1 LRSVLQFGESVIEMT
16 TVPTA
21 RSQLSELYVRE
32 SAAIEQEFSATGD
45 GRAALARRTALVD
58 AIVQRLWNEIIV
70 GSNPGSNAGSSASP
84 TTVDPDGPK
93 NFALVATGGFGRG
106 WLFPH
111 SDIDL
116 LFLHA
121 GNSSESE
128 FKDPIRRFSQEL
140 WDLRLK
146 LSPATRNL
154 AECERLDPNNVEFA
168 ISLLDCRYL
177 AGDRELFSRLREK
190 AVPRLVARD
199 YQNLIQNLAEITR
212 ARHHKFGNTVFHLE
226 PNVKDGPGGLRDY
239 NVANW
244 LALISAMEKLKVWP
258 DEKTLLPVSSRRAFD
273 AALDFQMSVRCFLHF
288 RYGRHDNTL
297 IWEAQDEAAA
307 RKIGASIGANDAEI
321 ANTADWMRIYFG
333 HVRSVHRVCMQ
344 LLEEIPAAW
353 SSLYRQFQ
361 GWRSKVSSADF
372 SVVDGLIFL
381 QQPAGL
387 RDPEILLRLFHFMAE
402 HGLKLSTTTEYKVE
416 QALPALAATPPRG
429 AELWLYLQE
438 TLVQPHAADAL
449 RAMNALR
456 LLALLL
462 PELKGI
468 EALVIRDFYHRYT
481 VDEHSFLAI
490 ENLHRL
496 KESKS
501 EWDQRFAEL
510 QSELEQPELLY
521 LALLLHDSGKAVPSE
536 NHVELS
542 LQLTDSCAERLDLDP
557 VDRDTLRYLV
567 ASHLEMAAATRRDV
581 FDPANVKSFAEKVGV
596 PERLKMLCLMTY
608 ADIKA
613 VNPEA
618 MTPWKADNLW
628 QLYIAC
634 ANYLSRS
641 ADERVHT
648 ADDGSS
654 VAPSSV
660 APSSLASSNLAHL
673 RSLAPVAGKKIN
685 IFLEGLPQRY
695 LRIHGATDVL
705 AHAEMATRLG
715 QDGVQLNLKQVR
727 HWYELT
733 LITTDRPFLFASVSG
748 TLAAWGM
755 NIVKANAFSNAAGI
769 VVDTFYFTDRFRT
782 LEMNLQEWERLK
794 KSIAAVV
801 KGEADVA
808 RMLRDRL
815 KSEKGNATK
824 VKIATQIE
832 FDDGCSASSTLVQV
846 LTQDRPGLLYRM
858 CSLISK
864 HECNIEIAL
873 IETEG
878 QMAIDILY
886 LTSGGAKLSAARQ
899 SALGQALRD
908 ELAAK

>member
-1 LRSVLQFGESVIEMT
+1 MTEMT
-16 TVPTA
+16 AGAAV
-21 RSQLSELYVRE
+21 RSELSDLYTRE
-32 SAAIEQEFSATGD
+32 SAAIAQEFAVTGD
-45 GRAALARRTALVD
+45 GRAALVRRTALVD
-58 AIVQRLWNEIIV
+58 SIVRRLWDEIIV
-70 GSNPGSNAGSSASP
+70 ASSSPNLAADVAG
-84 TTVDPDGPK
+84 DQQGPK
-93 NFALVATGGFGRG
+93 DFALVATGGFGRG

-116 LFLHA
+116 LFLHS
-121 GNSSESE
+121 GSHSENE

-177 AGDRELFSRLREK
+177 AGDRDLFTRLREK
-190 AVPRLVARD
+190 VVPRMVGREC
-199 YQNLIQNLAEITR
+199 QNLIQNLGEITR

-239 NVANW
+239 NVAHW

-258 DEKTLLPVSSRRAFD
+258 DPNTLLPVSSRRALD

-288 RYGRHDNTL
+288 RHGRHDNTL
-297 IWEAQDEAAA
+297 TWEAQDEAAA
-307 RKIGASIGANDAEI
+307 RKIGGGLGLNDAEI
-321 ANTADWMRIYFG
+321 SNAADWMRVYFG
-333 HVRSVHRVCMQ
+333 HVRSVHRVCNQ

-361 GWRSKVSSADF
+361 GWRSRVASDDF

-381 QQPAGL
+381 QQPGGL
-387 RDPEILLRLFHFMAE
+387 RDPEMLLRLFHFMAE

-468 EALVIRDFYHRYT
+468 EALVVRDFYHRYT

-490 ENLHRL
+490 EHLHRL

-510 QSELEQPELLY
+510 LGELEQPELLY
-521 LALLLHDSGKAVPSE
+521 LALLLHDSGKAVPGE
-536 NHVELS
+536 NHVEVS

-557 VDRDTLRYLV
+557 LDRETVRYLV
-567 ASHLEMAAATRRDV
+567 ASHLDMSAAMRRDV
-581 FDPANVKSFAEKVGV
+581 FDPANVKSFSEKVGA

-648 ADDGSS
+648 GSDRDSAS
-654 VAPSSV
+654 VGV
-660 APSSLASSNLAHL
+660 ANLDHL
-673 RSLAPVAGKKIN
+673 RSLARVAGKKFN

-695 LRIHGATDVL
+695 LRIHGATDVM
-705 AHAEMATRLG
+705 AHAEMASRVG
-715 QDGVQLNLKQVR
+715 QSGVQLNLKQIR

-733 LITTDRPFLFASVSG
+733 LVTTDRPFLFASVSG
-748 TLAAWGM
+748 ALAAWGM
-755 NIVKANAFSNAAGI
+755 NIVKANAFSNAAGT

-782 LEMNLQEWERLK
+782 LEMNLQEWERLR

-808 RMLRDRL
+808 RMLQDRL
-815 KSEKGNATK
+815 KSEKVDSTK

-832 FDDGCSASSTLVQV
+832 FDDNSSAHSTLVQV

-858 CSLISK
+858 CSLVSK

-878 QMAIDILY
+878 QMAIDVFY
-886 LTSGGAKLSAARQ
+886 LTSGGAKLSAERQ
-899 SALGQALRD
+899 TALGKALRE

>member
-1 LRSVLQFGESVIEMT
+1 MT
-16 TVPTA
+16 TVATV
-21 RSQLSELYVRE
+21 RSELRDLYARE
-32 SAAIEQEFSATGD
+32 SAAIEQEFSVTGE
-45 GRAALARRTALVD
+45 GRSALARRTALVD
-58 AIVQRLWNEIIV
+58 SIVQRLWKEIV
-70 GSNPGSNAGSSASP
+70 VSSHPDSTDSGSNSAA
-84 TTVDPDGPK
+84 PDRPK
-93 NFALVATGGFGRG
+93 NFALVATGGYGRG

-121 GNSSESE
+121 RSDSENE

-146 LSPATRNL
+146 LSPATRNW

-168 ISLLDCRYL
+168 IALLDCRFL
-177 AGDRELFSRLREK
+177 AGDRELFTRLREK
-190 AVPRLVARD
+190 AVPRLVGRD
-199 YQNLIQNLAEITR
+199 CQSLIQNLAEITR

-258 DEKTLLPVSSRRAFD
+258 DSNTLLPVSSRRALD

-297 IWEAQDEAAA
+297 TWEAQDEAAA
-307 RKIGASIGANDAEI
+307 KKIGTSDLEI
-321 ANTADWMRIYFG
+321 ANAADWMRVYFG
-333 HVRSVHRVCMQ
+333 HVRAVHRVCNQ
-344 LLEEIPAAW
+344 LIEEIPAAW

-361 GWRSKVSSADF
+361 GWRLKVAGDDF

-381 QQPAGL
+381 KQPKQPQEPGGL
-387 RDPEILLRLFHFMAE
+387 RDPEMLLRLFHFMAE
-402 HGLKLSTTTEYKVE
+402 HGLKLSTTTEFKVE

-438 TLVQPHAADAL
+438 TLVQPYAADAL
-449 RAMNALR
+449 RVMNALR
-456 LLALLL
+456 LLSLLL
-462 PELKGI
+462 PELRGI
-468 EALVIRDFYHRYT
+468 EALVVRDFYHRYT

-490 ENLHRL
+490 EHLHRL

-501 EWDQRFAEL
+501 EWDRRFAAL
-510 QSELEQPELLY
+510 QGELEQPELLF

-557 VDRDTLRYLV
+557 VDRETVRYLV
-567 ASHLEMAAATRRDV
+567 ASHLEMSAAMRRDV
-581 FDPANVKSFAEKVGV
+581 FDPANVKSFAERVGV

-648 ADDGSS
+648 GDDG
-654 VAPSSV
+654 
-660 APSSLASSNLAHL
+660 SNLAHL

-685 IFLEGLPQRY
+685 TFLEGLPQRY

-705 AHAEMATRLG
+705 AHAEMASRLG
-715 QDGVQLNLKQVR
+715 QDGVLLNLKQVR
-727 HWYELT
+727 QWYELT
-733 LITTDRPFLFASVSG
+733 LVTTDRPFLFASVSG
-748 TLAAWGM
+748 ALAAWGM

-782 LEMNLQEWERLK
+782 LEMNLQEWDRLK

-801 KGEADVA
+801 KGEADLA

-815 KSEKGNATK
+815 KSEKADSTK
-824 VKIATQIE
+824 VKISTQIE
-832 FDDGCSASSTLVQV
+832 FDDSSSAHSTLVQV

-858 CSLISK
+858 CSLVSK

-878 QMAIDILY
+878 QMAIDVLY
-886 LTSGGAKLSAARQ
+886 LTSGAAKLSADRQ
-899 SALGQALRD
+899 AALGQALRE

>member
-1 LRSVLQFGESVIEMT
+1 MT
-16 TVPTA
+16 TVPTF
-21 RSQLSELYVRE
+21 RSELWDLYVRE
-32 SAAIEQEFSATGD
+32 SAAIAQEFSVTGD
-45 GRAALARRTALVD
+45 GRAAVARRTALVD
-58 AIVQRLWNEIIV
+58 SILLRLWNEIIV
-70 GSNPGSNAGSSASP
+70 SSHSASTDSGAGP
-84 TTVDPDGPK
+84 ANPNSPK

-106 WLFPH
+106 WLFPY

-121 GNSSESE
+121 GSSSESE

-154 AECERLDPNNVEFA
+154 AECERLDPDNVEFA

-190 AVPRLVARD
+190 AVPRLVGRD
-199 YQNLIQNLAEITR
+199 CHDLIQNLGEITR

-258 DEKTLLPVSSRRAFD
+258 DAKTLLPVSSRRAFD

-297 IWEAQDEAAA
+297 TWEAQDEAAA
-307 RKIGASIGANDAEI
+307 RKIGASDVEI
-321 ANTADWMRIYFG
+321 TNAADWMRVYFG
-333 HVRSVHRVCMQ
+333 HVRSVHRVCKQ

-361 GWRSKVSSADF
+361 GWRSKVASADF

-381 QQPAGL
+381 QQPGGL
-387 RDPEILLRLFHFMAE
+387 RDPEMLLRLFHFMAE

-449 RAMNALR
+449 RSMNALR

-468 EALVIRDFYHRYT
+468 EALVVRDFYHRYA

-490 ENLHRL
+490 EHLHRL

-536 NHVELS
+536 SHVEGS
-542 LQLTDSCAERLDLDP
+542 LQLTDSCTERLDLDP
-557 VDRDTLRYLV
+557 VDRETVRYLV
-567 ASHLEMAAATRRDV
+567 ASHLEMSAAMRRDV
-581 FDPANVKSFAEKVGV
+581 FDPANVKAFAEKVGV

-648 ADDGSS
+648 GDDGSS
-654 VAPSSV
+654 VEP
-660 APSSLASSNLAHL
+660 SNLAHV

-685 IFLEGLPQRY
+685 VFLEGLPQRY

-705 AHAEMATRLG
+705 AHSEMAARLG
-715 QDGVQLNLKQVR
+715 QDNVQLGLKQVR

-733 LITTDRPFLFASVSG
+733 LVTTDRPFLFASVSG

-794 KSIAAVV
+794 KSIAAVI

-815 KSEKGNATK
+815 KSEKADSTK
-824 VKIATQIE
+824 VKVATQIE
-832 FDDGCSASSTLVQV
+832 FDDSCSAQSTMVQV

-858 CSLISK
+858 CSLVSK

-878 QMAIDILY
+878 QMAIDVLY
-886 LTSGGAKLSAARQ
+886 LTSGGTKLSTERQ
-899 SALGQALRD
+899 AALGQALRD

>member
-1 LRSVLQFGESVIEMT
+1 MT
-16 TVPTA
+16 TAPTVHN
-21 RSQLSELYVRE
+21 ELRDLYARE
-32 SAAIEQEFSATGD
+32 SAAIEQEFSVTGE
-45 GRAALARRTALVD
+45 GRSAVARRTALVD
-58 AIVQRLWNEIIV
+58 LIVQRLWNDSIINSDV
-70 GSNPGSNAGSSASP
+70 HSDGDSTS
-84 TTVDPDGPK
+84 GPK

-106 WLFPH
+106 WLFPY

-121 GNSSESE
+121 GGASEVE

-146 LSPATRNL
+146 LSPATRTV
-154 AECERLDPNNVEFA
+154 AECEKLDPNNVEFA

-177 AGDRELFSRLREK
+177 AGDRDLYSRLHEK
-190 AVPRLVARD
+190 AVPRLVGRECH
-199 YQNLIQNLAEITR
+199 NLIQNLAEITR

-258 DEKTLLPVSSRRAFD
+258 GAATLLPLSSRRALD

-288 RYGRHDNTL
+288 RHGRHDNTL
-297 IWEAQDEAAA
+297 TWEAQDEAAA
-307 RKIGASIGANDAEI
+307 RKIGASDAEI
-321 ANTADWMRIYFG
+321 TNAADWMRVYFG
-333 HVRSVHRVCMQ
+333 HVRGVHRVCTQ
-344 LLEEIPAAW
+344 LMEEIPAAW

-361 GWRSKVSSADF
+361 GWRSRVSSTDF
-372 SVVDGLIFL
+372 SVVDGLIYL
-381 QQPAGL
+381 QQPGGL
-387 RDPEILLRLFHFMAE
+387 RDPEMLLRLFHFMAE

-438 TLVQPHAADAL
+438 TLVQPHGADAL

-456 LLALLL
+456 LLAVLL

-468 EALVIRDFYHRYT
+468 EALVVRDFYHRYT

-490 ENLHRL
+490 ENLHHL

-501 EWDQRFAEL
+501 EWDQRFAQL
-510 QSELEQPELLY
+510 LTELEQPELLY
-521 LALLLHDSGKAVPSE
+521 LALLLHDSGKGVPSD
-536 NHVELS
+536 NHIEVS
-542 LQLTDSCAERLDLDP
+542 LKLADSATERLDLDQ
-557 VDRDTLRYLV
+557 VDRETVRYLV
-567 ASHLEMAAATRRDV
+567 GSHLEMSAAMRRDV
-581 FDPANVKSFAEKVGV
+581 FDPANVKSFAERVGV

-648 ADDGSS
+648 DDGSS
-654 VAPSSV
+654 
-660 APSSLASSNLAHL
+660 LAHL
-673 RSLAPVAGKKIN
+673 HSLAPVAGKKIN
-685 IFLEGLPQRY
+685 VFLEGLPQRY
-695 LRIHGATDVL
+695 LRIHGASDVL
-705 AHAEMATRLG
+705 AHAEMAGRLG
-715 QDGVQLNLKQVR
+715 PDGVQLSLKQVR

-733 LITTDRPFLFASVSG
+733 LITTDRPFLFASISG
-748 TLAAWGM
+748 ALAAWGM
-755 NIVKANAFSNAAGI
+755 NIVKANAFSNAAGM

-794 KSIAAVV
+794 KSIASVV

-815 KSEKGNATK
+815 KSEKTDTTK

-832 FDDGCSASSTLVQV
+832 FDDSSSAQSTLVQV

-858 CSLISK
+858 CSQVSK
-864 HECNIEIAL
+864 HDCNIEIAL

-878 QMAIDILY
+878 QMAIDVLY
-886 LTSGGAKLSAARQ
+886 LTSVGAKLSTDRQ

-908 ELAAK
+908 ELATK

>member
-1 LRSVLQFGESVIEMT
+1 MT
-16 TVPTA
+16 TGATV
-21 RSQLSELYVRE
+21 RDELSDLYLRE
-32 SAAIEQEFSATGD
+32 SAAIEQEFSATGE
-45 GRAALARRTALVD
+45 GRPALTRRTALVD

-70 GSNPGSNAGSSASP
+70 GAA
-84 TTVDPDGPK
+84 TVGPDYPK

-116 LFLHA
+116 LFLHGN
-121 GNSSESE
+121 GNSETE
-128 FKDPIRRFSQEL
+128 FKEPIRRFSQEL

-154 AECERLDPNNVEFA
+154 AECEKLDPNNVEFA

-190 AVPRLVARD
+190 AVPRLVGRD
-199 YQNLIQNLAEITR
+199 CQNLIQNLGELTR

-258 DEKTLLPVSSRRAFD
+258 DAKTLLPVSSRRALD

-288 RYGRHDNTL
+288 RHGRHDNTL
-297 IWEAQDEAAA
+297 TWEMQDEAAA
-307 RKIGASIGANDAEI
+307 RKIGASFGMNEAEI
-321 ANTADWMRIYFG
+321 ANAADWMRVYFG
-333 HVRSVHRVCMQ
+333 HVRNVHRVCNQ

-361 GWRSKVSSADF
+361 GWRSKVASDDF

-381 QQPAGL
+381 KQPQPLGGL
-387 RDPEILLRLFHFMAE
+387 RDPEMLLRLFHFMAE
-402 HGLKLSTTTEYKVE
+402 NGLKLSTTTEYKVE

-456 LLALLL
+456 LLTLLL

-468 EALVIRDFYHRYT
+468 EALVVRDFYHRYT

-501 EWDQRFAEL
+501 EWDQRFAGL
-510 QSELEQPELLY
+510 LSELEQPELLY

-542 LQLTDSCAERLDLDP
+542 LELTDSCAARLDLDP
-557 VDRDTLRYLV
+557 VDRETVRYLV

-608 ADIKA
+608 ADVKA
-613 VNPEA
+613 VNPES

-634 ANYLSRS
+634 ANHLGRS

-648 ADDGSS
+648 TDDGSG
-654 VAPSSV
+654 VGPST
-660 APSSLASSNLAHL
+660 LAHL

-705 AHAEMATRLG
+705 AHAEMAARLG
-715 QDGVQLNLKQVR
+715 QDGVQLSLKQVR

-748 TLAAWGM
+748 ALAAWGM

-794 KSIAAVV
+794 KSIAAVI

-815 KSEKGNATK
+815 KSEKADSTK

-832 FDDGCSASSTLVQV
+832 FDDDCSAHSTLVQI
-846 LTQDRPGLLYRM
+846 LTQDRPGLLYQM

-886 LTSGGAKLSAARQ
+886 LTSGGAKLGADRQ
-899 SALGQALRD
+899 AALGQALRD